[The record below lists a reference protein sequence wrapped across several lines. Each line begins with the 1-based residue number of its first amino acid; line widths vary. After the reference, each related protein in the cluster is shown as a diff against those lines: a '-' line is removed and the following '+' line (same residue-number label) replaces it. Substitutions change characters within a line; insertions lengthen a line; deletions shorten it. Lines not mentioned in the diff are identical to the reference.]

1 MALPPVAEMEA
12 YIRRKAV
19 EMGIDPDVAV
29 RVARSE
35 GLRANTWQSDLQQP
49 YGREASYGPFQL
61 HVDPTGKRP
70 GMGNDFMAATGLNP
84 ADPANWDEGIDFA
97 LMQARQAGWGPWMGA
112 AKEGITGM
120 MGIGGK
126 PADPKMVAYNTD
138 DTPAMGAAMGG
149 FASGPGDVQERMDT
163 GTVAGLLDE
172 DTSMMGGFD
181 GVGFAKVGMKI
192 LDNEK
197 RKKAAATSE
206 ESIPKAV
213 VLQPLQRYT
222 LKGLI

>member
-12 YIRRKAV
+12 YIRAKAA
-19 EMGIDPDVAV
+19 ELGIDPDVAV

-35 GLRANTWQSDLQQP
+35 GLKANTWQSDLQQP

-84 ADPANWDEGIDFA
+84 ANPDTWDEGIDFA
-97 LMQARQAGWGPWMGA
+97 LAQARQAGWGPWMGA
-112 AKEGITGM
+112 AKEDITGF
-120 MGIGGK
+120 MGIGGQ
-126 PADPKMVAYNTD
+126 PAAPQMTAYNTD

-149 FASGPGDVQERMDT
+149 FASGPGDVQARMDT
-163 GTVAGLLDE
+163 GAVAGLLDE

-181 GVGFAKVGMKI
+181 TADFAKLGGRIM
-192 LDNEK
+192 E
-197 RKKAAATSE
+197 RAKKNSTPE
-206 ESIPKAV
+206 EQEFLQPQ
-213 VLQPLQRYT
+213 VLQPLKRYT
-222 LKGLI
+222 LKGTM

>member
-12 YIRRKAV
+12 YIRRKAI

-35 GLRANTWQSDLQQP
+35 GLKANTWQSDLQQP

-70 GMGNDFMAATGLNP
+70 GMGNDFKNATGLNP
-84 ADPANWDEGIDFA
+84 ADPSTWDEGIDFA
-97 LMQARQAGWGPWMGA
+97 LGQAKKGGWSPWMGA
-112 AKEGITGM
+112 AKENITGF

-126 PADPKMVAYNTD
+126 PAAPKMVAYNTD
-138 DTPAMGAAMGG
+138 NTPAMGSAMGG
-149 FASGPGDVQERMDT
+149 FATGPADVQARMDT

-172 DTSMMGGFD
+172 PGSFMD
-181 GVGFAKVGMKI
+181 GVDTAGIASMGLKI
-192 LDNEK
+192 LDKAK
-197 RKKAAATSE
+197 RKKEAEADVE
-206 ESIPKAV
+206 LPKPL

>member
-1 MALPPVAEMEA
+1 MEA
-12 YIRRKAV
+12 YIRAKAV

-35 GLRANTWQSDLQQP
+35 GLAENTWQSDLEQP

-70 GMGNDFMAATGLNP
+70 GMGNDFMDATGLNP
-84 ADPANWDEGIDFA
+84 ANPDTWDEGVDFA
-97 LMQARQAGWGPWMGA
+97 LGQAKKGGWGPWMGA
-112 AKEGITGM
+112 AKENITGF

-126 PADPKMVAYNTD
+126 PAEPAMTAYHTD

-149 FASGPGDVQERMDT
+149 FASGPEDVQERMDT
-163 GTVAGLLDE
+163 GAVAGLLDE
-172 DTSMMGGFD
+172 PASFMDDMDYVGLAKMGL
-181 GVGFAKVGMKI
+181 KI
-192 LDNEK
+192 LDKEK
-197 RKKAAATSE
+197 RKKASASA
-206 ESIPKAV
+206 PPLQAQ

-222 LKGLI
+222 LKGLL

>member
-12 YIRRKAV
+12 YIRAKAA
-19 EMGIDPDVAV
+19 ELGIDPDVAV

-35 GLRANTWQSDLQQP
+35 GLKANTWQSDLQQP

-84 ADPANWDEGIDFA
+84 ANPDTWDEGIDFA
-97 LMQARQAGWGPWMGA
+97 LAQARQAGWGPWMGA
-112 AKEGITGM
+112 AKEDITGF
-120 MGIGGK
+120 MGIGGQ
-126 PADPKMVAYNTD
+126 PAAPQMTAYNTD

-149 FASGPGDVQERMDT
+149 FATGPADVQARMDT
-163 GTVAGLLDE
+163 GAVAGLLDE

-181 GVGFAKVGMKI
+181 TADFAKLGGRIM
-192 LDNEK
+192 E
-197 RKKAAATSE
+197 RAKKNSTPE
-206 ESIPKAV
+206 EQEFLQPQ
-213 VLQPLQRYT
+213 VLQPLKRYT
-222 LKGLI
+222 LKGTM

>member
-1 MALPPVAEMEA
+1 MEA
-12 YIRRKAV
+12 YIRRKAA
-19 EMGIDPDVAV
+19 EMGIDPEVAV
-29 RVARSE
+29 RVAKSE
-35 GLRANTWQSDLQQP
+35 GLRPNTWQSDLQQP

-84 ADPANWDEGIDFA
+84 ANPDTWDEGIDFA
-97 LMQARQAGWGPWMGA
+97 LGRAKKGGWSPWMGA
-112 AKEGITGM
+112 AKENITGM

-126 PADPKMVAYNTD
+126 PAEPAMTAYHTD

-149 FASGPGDVQERMDT
+149 FATGPGDVQARMDT
-163 GTVAGLLDE
+163 GAVAGLLDE
-172 DTSMMGGFD
+172 PTSFMDGVD
-181 GVGFAKVGMKI
+181 GVGIAKMGLKI
-192 LDNEK
+192 LDKAK
-197 RKKAAATSE
+197 RKKEAAEAADE
-206 ESIPKAV
+206 LPKAV